1 MMQGIRLF
9 DIRNAIVSSNWI
21 MEVDESQCKGCGQ
34 CAKACPAAAI
44 HIEERS
50 ADGQIV
56 KRAVREESLCLGCGV
71 CYSACKFNAIHMR
84 SRPSRVMAPETM
96 FDRIV
101 AMAIERG
108 KLADVLFDDP
118 ERLSHRALGRVLGA
132 IEKSPPFRAAMAVK
146 PLKSA
151 FLNTLVQGA
160 KRSAGKMD
168 KDIA

>member
-1 MMQGIRLF
+1 M
-9 DIRNAIVSSNWI
+9 
-21 MEVDESQCKGCGQ
+21 
-34 CAKACPAAAI
+34 
-44 HIEERS
+44 
-50 ADGQIV
+50 
-56 KRAVREESLCLGCGV
+56 

-108 KLADVLFDDP
+108 KLADLLFDDP

-132 IEKSPPFRAAMAVK
+132 IEKSPPFRAAVAVK

-160 KRSAGKMD
+160 KRSAGKMG